1 MIYNRSL
8 NVIEKVHDL
17 FQVFSVLAHIRILSK
32 WIDTK
37 SRASLCGT
45 LGWNI
50 FLGLL
55 CFSTSSLGDVPS
67 PSARSWSSVHLLLS
81 LLLYY
86 YIIIIIIIIIIQ
98 VRGLGAP
105 CTFYYHYYY
114 TIILSLLLSLLLSKC
129 AVLELRAPLKPLLF
143 IMIRS
148 LHFGCKQLLFENN
161 REIYD
166 KIRELFNCFP

>member
-17 FQVFSVLAHIRILSK
+17 FRVFSVLAHIRILSK
-32 WIDTK
+32 WTDTK

-67 PSARSWSSVHLLLS
+67 PSARSWSSVHLLLLL
-81 LLLYY
+81 LLLYH
-86 YIIIIIIIIIIQ
+86 YIIIIIIII
-98 VRGLGAP
+98 
-105 CTFYYHYYY
+105 
-114 TIILSLLLSLLLSKC
+114 LSLLSLLSLLLSKC

-161 REIYD
+161 RKIYD
-166 KIRELFNCFP
+166 KIRELFICFP

>member
-17 FQVFSVLAHIRILSK
+17 FRVFSVLAHIRILSK
-32 WIDTK
+32 WTDTT

-55 CFSTSSLGDVPS
+55 GFSTSSLGDVPS
-67 PSARSWSSVHLLLS
+67 PSARSWSSVHLLLL

-86 YIIIIIIIIIIQ
+86 YIIIIIII
-98 VRGLGAP
+98 
-105 CTFYYHYYY
+105 
-114 TIILSLLLSLLLSKC
+114 LSLLSLLSLLLSKC

-161 REIYD
+161 RKNYD
-166 KIRELFNCFP
+166 KIRELFICFP

>member
-17 FQVFSVLAHIRILSK
+17 FRVFSVLAHIRILSK
-32 WIDTK
+32 WTDTT
-37 SRASLCGT
+37 SRASLCGS

-55 CFSTSSLGDVPS
+55 GFSTSSLGDVPS
-67 PSARSWSSVHLLLS
+67 PSARSWSSVHLLLLL
-81 LLLYY
+81 LLLYH
-86 YIIIIIIIIIIQ
+86 YIIIIIIII
-98 VRGLGAP
+98 
-105 CTFYYHYYY
+105 
-114 TIILSLLLSLLLSKC
+114 LSLLSLLSLLLSKC

-161 REIYD
+161 RKNYD
-166 KIRELFNCFP
+166 KIRELFICFP

>member
-17 FQVFSVLAHIRILSK
+17 FRVFSVLAHIRILSK
-32 WIDTK
+32 WTDTT

-55 CFSTSSLGDVPS
+55 GFSTSSLGDVPS
-67 PSARSWSSVHLLLS
+67 PSARSWSSVHLLLLL

-86 YIIIIIIIIIIQ
+86 YIIIIIIIIQ
-98 VRGLGAP
+98 VRGFGAP
-105 CTFYYHYYY
+105 CTFETTFVH
-114 TIILSLLLSLLLSKC
+114 
-129 AVLELRAPLKPLLF
+129 
-143 IMIRS
+143 
-148 LHFGCKQLLFENN
+148 N
-161 REIYD
+161 D
-166 KIRELFNCFP
+166 

>member
-17 FQVFSVLAHIRILSK
+17 FRVFSVLAHIRILSK
-32 WIDTK
+32 WTDTK

-67 PSARSWSSVHLLLS
+67 PSARSWSSVHLLLL

-86 YIIIIIIIIIIQ
+86 YIIIIIIIQ
-98 VRGLGAP
+98 VRGFGAP
-105 CTFYYHYYY
+105 CTFET
-114 TIILSLLLSLLLSKC
+114 TIVHNDWVTAFWL
-129 AVLELRAPLKPLLF
+129 
-143 IMIRS
+143 
-148 LHFGCKQLLFENN
+148 
-161 REIYD
+161 
-166 KIRELFNCFP
+166 

>member
-17 FQVFSVLAHIRILSK
+17 FRVFSVLAHIRILSK
-32 WIDTK
+32 WTDTT

-55 CFSTSSLGDVPS
+55 GFSTSSLGDVPS
-67 PSARSWSSVHLLLS
+67 PSARSWSSVHLLLL

-86 YIIIIIIIIIIQ
+86 YIIIIIIII
-98 VRGLGAP
+98 
-105 CTFYYHYYY
+105 
-114 TIILSLLLSLLLSKC
+114 LSLLSLLSLLLSKC

-161 REIYD
+161 RKNYD
-166 KIRELFNCFP
+166 KIRELFICFP